1 MPVVLTT
8 VRNNKY
14 AIVEIQRIVE
24 SLQKSNREIR
34 KRVADNKSDQV
45 EIRLKTL
52 EDTFLKDR
60 ESRDGIGNHNID
72 ASTRSSNTVPSTVV
86 NTNKHKNTIVMYNLP
101 HWIQDGIDVNLIL
114 HDGLGLQLDV
124 KTITRSPSV
133 NNRAGVL
140 TIDLNSRDDVIK
152 VMQRKM
158 RLRNHHKYY
167 EVYIEKKKSS

>member
-86 NTNKHKNTIVMYNLP
+86 NTNKHKT
-101 HWIQDGIDVNLIL
+101 Q
-114 HDGLGLQLDV
+114 
-124 KTITRSPSV
+124 
-133 NNRAGVL
+133 
-140 TIDLNSRDDVIK
+140 
-152 VMQRKM
+152 
-158 RLRNHHKYY
+158 
-167 EVYIEKKKSS
+167 